1 MRMVQAKS
9 RLRTRAKMPSV
20 RGPKPIIPNSEAAAE
35 PVLALVARVNVV
47 VAAEAPGVTLADEK
61 EAAHLLGSP
70 EHVNVIGASNEP
82 YCGFTWIV

>member
-47 VAAEAPGVTLADEK
+47 VAAEAPGVTLAAEN
-61 EAAHLLGSP
+61 EAVHLPGSP
-70 EHVNVIGASNEP
+70 EQVKVIGASNEP
-82 YCGFTWIV
+82 YCGFIWIV